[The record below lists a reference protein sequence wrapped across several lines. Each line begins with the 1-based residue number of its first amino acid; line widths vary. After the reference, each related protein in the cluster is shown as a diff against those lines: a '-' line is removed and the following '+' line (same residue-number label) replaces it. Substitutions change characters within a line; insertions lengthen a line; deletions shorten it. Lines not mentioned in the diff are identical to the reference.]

1 MCLFDKRQCAGL
13 PTPQCQKT
21 VILMPENGNFKP
33 KTVILKVENGNQNS
47 NFFMSLFKHYYYLQV
62 QIIIK
67 NTSKTIKK
75 RLYIA
80 YFIQLSL
87 LLQVH
92 CLILWQVHEVGLF
105 GEANKTEI
113 PGTTFFP
120 PREFSL
126 LIPSIFHRNEKVA
139 ALLPE

>member
-1 MCLFDKRQCAGL
+1 
-13 PTPQCQKT
+13 
-21 VILMPENGNFKP
+21 MPENGNFKP
-33 KTVILKVENGNQNS
+33 KTVILKVENGNQNG

-87 LLQVH
+87 LLQVVST
-92 CLILWQVHEVGLF
+92 LLD
-105 GEANKTEI
+105 
-113 PGTTFFP
+113 
-120 PREFSL
+120 SL
-126 LIPSIFHRNEKVA
+126 ASS
-139 ALLPE
+139 